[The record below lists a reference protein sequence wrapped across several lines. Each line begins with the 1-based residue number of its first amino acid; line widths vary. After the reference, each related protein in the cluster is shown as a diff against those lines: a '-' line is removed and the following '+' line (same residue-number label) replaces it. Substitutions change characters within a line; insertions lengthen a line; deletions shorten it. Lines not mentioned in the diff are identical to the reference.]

1 MKLKKNILPYFILL
15 LFSSSILAFDT
26 GVIENIE
33 KKSVA
38 TEESEMIQGVVF
50 DRTITQTGFVFYQA
64 FIQLWRSET
73 NLHRHSIT
81 LRETPTARQGS
92 IIWIEEGNILLY
104 KLVISLRN
112 QKIQKKA
119 ENSLK
124 TIRLK
129 LNANRFTSF

>member
-1 MKLKKNILPYFILL
+1 MKLKKNILPYFTLL

-26 GVIENIE
+26 GFIENIE
-33 KKSVA
+33 KRSVA

-64 FIQLWRSET
+64 FIQLWRAET

-92 IIWIEEGNILLY
+92 IIWIEEGNVLLY
-104 KLVISLRN
+104 KFVISLRN